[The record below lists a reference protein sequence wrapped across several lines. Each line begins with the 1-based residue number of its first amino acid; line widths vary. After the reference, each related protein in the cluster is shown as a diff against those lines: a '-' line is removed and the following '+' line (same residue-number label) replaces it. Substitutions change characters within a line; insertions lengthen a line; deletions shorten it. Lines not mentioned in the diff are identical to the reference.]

1 MFSQPIKR
9 FVLLL
14 PTLLFVFIY
23 ETQTTECLAQQNVK
37 RIINGQVRDAET
49 GTPLGSANVYLS
61 NTTIG
66 ASSDTAGKFFI
77 TNIPTGVYDMVVSL
91 VGYER
96 QIIQLQIIS
105 PESLYYDVKLI
116 PKILATNEVEITSD
130 QPTEWKEN
138 LDRFVKVFFGK
149 SDFADSCTITNPE
162 IINFR
167 FFNDT
172 LIAQTDSILQ
182 INNMVLGY
190 RIHLILK
197 EFVWN
202 VDKDFG
208 HYLIY
213 PLFVPMQT
221 VDIKKQTEWT
231 KNRQKAYLGSFR
243 HFLKAL
249 VHKNTEENMFR
260 IFAGRRGNLFYGKGH
275 RINPEDFEIEPFKG
289 TPIFSLNFKGS
300 LLVEYGKF
308 DINSTSIITM
318 NLPYTYI
325 DSLGNLFN
333 PLSIEVSGMWANK
346 RVSEL
351 VPMY

>member
-1 MFSQPIKR
+1 MLSTI
-9 FVLLL
+9 LLIA
-14 PTLLFVFIY
+14 LFF
-23 ETQTTECLAQQNVK
+23 EMQSTDRSAQHKTKISLSGYVK
-37 RIINGQVRDAET
+37 DSET
-49 GTPLGSANVYLS
+49 GAPLRSANVYLS

-66 ASSDTAGKFFI
+66 ISTDSAGNFLI
-77 TNIPTGVYDMVVSL
+77 TNIPTGVFDMVVSL

-96 QIIQLQIIS
+96 KIIQLQIAS
-105 PESLYYDVKLI
+105 QESLYYDIKLI
-116 PKILATNEVEITSD
+116 PKILQTNEVEITGV

-138 LDRFVKVFFGK
+138 RDRFVEVFFGK
-149 SDFADSCTITNPE
+149 SDFADSCTIINPE
-162 IINFR
+162 VINFQ

-182 INNMVLGY
+182 INNTAMGY

-213 PLFVPMQT
+213 PLFVPLQT
-221 VDIKKQTEWT
+221 INIKKQTEWT
-231 KNRQKAYLGSFR
+231 KNRQKAYMGSIK

-249 VHKNTEENMFR
+249 VHKNTDENMFR
-260 IFAGRRGNLFYGKGH
+260 IFAGRGH
-275 RINPEDFEIEPFKG
+275 RIHPEDFEIEPLKG

-300 LLVEYGKF
+300 LRVEYEKT
-308 DINSTSIITM
+308 TSIITM
-318 NLPYTYI
+318 QMPYTYI

-346 RVSEL
+346 RVAEL
-351 VPMY
+351 VPIY